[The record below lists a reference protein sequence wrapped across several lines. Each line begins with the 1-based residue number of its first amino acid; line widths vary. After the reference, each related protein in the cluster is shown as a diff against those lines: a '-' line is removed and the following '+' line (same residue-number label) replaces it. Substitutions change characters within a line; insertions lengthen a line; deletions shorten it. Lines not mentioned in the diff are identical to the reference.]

1 MGVQINGDTG
11 NISATKADYSGNVTI
26 GGTLT
31 YEDVTNIDSVGLI
44 TARNGIEVGA
54 SPGVGAS
61 ISVDGNAIF
70 SGITTATT
78 LRAPTGIV
86 TSLEATTGD
95 ITTLRAPTGIVTTF
109 VTNTAKVGAAVT
121 ITSDGIEATGVGVTC
136 ASINGGHIGRR
147 NKVINGSFAIDVRNS
162 GSSISFAHGTYVAD
176 MWRSNT
182 DATRLNAQIVSANNP
197 DGVYQSAKFTV
208 NGSYSIGAGGYSNL
222 YTTIEGLNVG
232 DLNWGETSGLDCT
245 LSFEVRSSITG
256 TFGGAI
262 RNTSAEGFY
271 GYPFSYTI
279 SSADTWERKV
289 ITIPAPP
296 SSSAWYTS
304 NGNSIYLWFDFG
316 TGSNYTAAAGSWTN
330 ANVVGANGTTK
341 LVENNGATFQL
352 AKVQFESGLQATT
365 FETRKHSEEHLDCSR
380 YYYRLGGGNYGD
392 YTIQT
397 GYLYNAGNAIAFG
410 VWLPVPMRSTPT
422 IAMGGGGQF
431 VARKEG
437 STVNA
442 NSPAIGGYDTYSNW
456 IACGIGVISD
466 MGNNGAPVTL
476 TQTNNAYIDFHC
488 SI

>member
-1 MGVQINGDTG
+1 MSKIRLFGT
-11 NISATKADYSGNVTI
+11 SSGYVEIAPAAAASNN
-26 GGTLT
+26 TLT
-31 YEDVTNIDSVGLI
+31 APSTVGEI
-44 TARNGIEVGA
+44 IAKDAAGA
-54 SPGVGAS
+54 
-61 ISVDGNAIF
+61 I
-70 SGITTATT
+70 GITSMKASN
-78 LRAPTGIV
+78 V
-86 TSLEATTGD
+86 
-95 ITTLRAPTGIVTTF
+95 
-109 VTNTAKVGAAVT
+109 NVGAAVT

-147 NKVINGSFAIDVRNS
+147 NKIINGSFAIDVRNS

-176 MWRSNT
+176 MWRANS
-182 DATRLNAQIVSANNP
+182 DATRLNAQVVSADNP

-232 DLNWGETSGLDCT
+232 DLNWGESSGLDCT

-262 RNTSAEGFY
+262 RNTSGGGFY

-279 SSADTWERKV
+279 SSANTWERKV

-296 SSSAWYTS
+296 TASTWATD
-304 NGNSIYLWFDFG
+304 NANSIYLWFDFG

-380 YYYRLGGGNYGD
+380 YYYRLSGGDYGD

-397 GYLYNAGNAIAFG
+397 GYLYNAGNNIAFG

-422 IAMGGGGQF
+422 VAMGGGGQF
-431 VARKEG
+431 KARKEG
-437 STVNA
+437 STVDA
-442 NSPAIGGYDTYSNW
+442 NSPTVGGYDTHGNW
-456 IACGIGVISD
+456 LPLGIGVISD

-476 TQTNNAYIDFHC
+476 TQTNNAYMDFHC

>member
-1 MGVQINGDTG
+1 MSTLKVNKLRDTAGSADAIVLDPNGGAVLAGVTTVSTVKVG
-11 NISATKADYSGNVTI
+11 SGVTI
-26 GGTLT
+26 
-31 YEDVTNIDSVGLI
+31 S
-44 TARNGIEVGA
+44 
-54 SPGVGAS
+54 S
-61 ISVDGNAIF
+61 DGDLF
-70 SGITTATT
+70 TTGITTSSTI
-78 LRAPTGIV
+78 IV
-86 TSLEATTGD
+86 GSG
-95 ITTLRAPTGIVTTF
+95 
-109 VTNTAKVGAAVT
+109 VT
-121 ITSDGIEATGVGVTC
+121 ISESGIEATGVGITC
-136 ASINGGHIGRR
+136 ASINGGQIGKR

-176 MWRSNT
+176 MWRANS
-182 DATRLNAQIVSANNP
+182 DATRLNAQIVSADNP

-232 DLNWGETSGLDCT
+232 DLNWGESSGLDCT

-262 RNTSAEGFY
+262 RNSSGGGFY

-296 SSSAWYTS
+296 TASTWATDNS
-304 NGNSIYLWFDFG
+304 NSIFLWFDFG

-397 GYLYNAGNAIAFG
+397 GYLYNNGNNIAFG
-410 VWLPVPMRSTPT
+410 VWLPVPMRSSPT
-422 IAMGGGGQF
+422 VAMGGGGQF

-442 NSPAIGGYDTYSNW
+442 NSPTVGGYDTHGNW
-456 IACGIGVISD
+456 LALGIGVVSD

-476 TQTNNAYIDFHC
+476 SNTNNAYIDFHC

>member
-1 MGVQINGDTG
+1 MSTLKVNKLRDTSGSTDAITLDPNGGAVLAGVTT
-11 NISATKADYSGNVTI
+11 IS
-26 GGTLT
+26 
-31 YEDVTNIDSVGLI
+31 
-44 TARNGIEVGA
+44 TA
-54 SPGVGAS
+54 S
-61 ISVDGNAIF
+61 
-70 SGITTATT
+70 ITTA
-78 LRAPTGIV
+78 
-86 TSLEATTGD
+86 
-95 ITTLRAPTGIVTTF
+95 
-109 VTNTAKVGAAVT
+109 NVGAAVT
-121 ITSDGIEATGVGVTC
+121 ITESGIEATGVGITC
-136 ASINGGHIGRR
+136 TSINGGQIGKR

-176 MWRSNT
+176 MWRANS
-182 DATRLNAQIVSANNP
+182 DATRLNAQVVSADNP

-208 NGSYSIGAGGYSNL
+208 NGSYSIGVGGYSNL

-232 DLNWGETSGLDCT
+232 DLNWGESSGLDCT

-262 RNTSAEGFY
+262 RSTSTGGFY

-279 SSADTWERKV
+279 SSANTWERKV

-296 SSSAWYTS
+296 TASTWDTDNA
-304 NGNSIYLWFDFG
+304 NSIYLWFDFG

-380 YYYRLGGGNYGD
+380 YYYRLAGGNYGD

-422 IAMGGGGQF
+422 IAMGGGSGQF
-431 VARKEG
+431 IARKEG

-442 NSPAIGGYDTYSNW
+442 NSPSIGGYDTYGNW
-456 IACGIGVISD
+456 LPLGIGVVRD